1 MVRSG
6 GFEKNIYAKNPF
18 SSASQIKALCPLGKM
33 SA

>member
-1 MVRSG
+1 LN
-6 GFEKNIYAKNPF
+6 KNIYAKKPF